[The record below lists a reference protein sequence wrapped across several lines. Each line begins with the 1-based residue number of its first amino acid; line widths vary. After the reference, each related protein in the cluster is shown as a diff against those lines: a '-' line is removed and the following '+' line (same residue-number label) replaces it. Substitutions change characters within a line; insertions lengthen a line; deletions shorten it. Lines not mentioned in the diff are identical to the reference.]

1 MGLFSKAEYKDVKLP
16 YILEDF
22 IDPQGDME
30 AGIISIEFLVEM
42 YDVKKYLYGMYILKN
57 KKLYEDG
64 SFEKMLSDLK
74 NNQNQKILVTLKIK
88 NNKIKRFKINLED
101 MAKTLNNQN
110 FLFLSEAGYG
120 INEKSC
126 KEKVKS

>member
-1 MGLFSKAEYKDVKLP
+1 MRLFSKAEYKDVKLP

-42 YDVKKYLYGMYILKN
+42 YDVKKYLYGIYILKN